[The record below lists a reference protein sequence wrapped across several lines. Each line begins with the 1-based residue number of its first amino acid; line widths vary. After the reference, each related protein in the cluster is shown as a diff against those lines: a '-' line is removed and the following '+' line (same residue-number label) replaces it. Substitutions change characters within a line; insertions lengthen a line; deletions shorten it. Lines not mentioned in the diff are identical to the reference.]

1 MDKKIKK
8 ISGKTLG
15 IIVGILFLASTV
27 GYFSL
32 VNSKGTDEP
41 EERLREYPVT
51 KGDITAGANG
61 AGTLKLNK
69 VEHSFNE
76 NVVIDEIF
84 VKEGQTVK
92 IGDKLASIS
101 TEDID
106 KQLKELNSSLE
117 KAKIS
122 LKQVENSKQ
131 TSILN
136 NNKMINETMNASKK
150 QYEGQVKEVTSL
162 IKKIENDLNNKIN
175 EITSTEKQIEEL
187 SIDIELNKIKID
199 ELNEKKNML
208 ITEKEALES
217 QLNEGNT
224 NLANIDAERNTQLEE
239 EKNNVN
245 SNQEINNIA
254 VGDADNSIKLAQM
267 EVDKIHEEIEKVE
280 KLKETPILYATVDGV
295 VITLKENDKNM
306 VMSGVSVVTIGDLNN
321 VIAEVNVN
329 QSDVGKIE
337 EGQIVNLEI
346 SAFQDE
352 KFKAKVKSINLKPNE
367 EGNSASYKVTIELDK
382 NDYKLLEGM
391 AANAQ
396 FILKEVK
403 DVIMISNKAVTLKD
417 GKQIVQMKNED
428 GTLREIEIVTGFSDG
443 RSSEVISGLSEGDV
457 VVIGG

>member
-51 KGDITAGANG
+51 KGDITAGATG

-122 LKQVENSKQ
+122 LKQVENAKQ
-131 TSILN
+131 TNILN

-208 ITEKEALES
+208 ITEKEALKS

-245 SNQEINNIA
+245 SNQEINNIN

-267 EVDKIHEEIEKVE
+267 EVDKIHEEIGKVE
-280 KLKETPILYATVDGV
+280 KLKETPILYSTVDGV
-295 VITLKENDKNM
+295 VITLKENDKTV
-306 VMSGVSVVTIGDLNN
+306 VMSGVSVITIGDLNN

-352 KFKAKVKSINLKPNE
+352 KFKAKVKSINLKPSE

-428 GTLREIEIVTGFSDG
+428 GTLREIEIVTSFSDG